1 MKPLF
6 VPLKTEHFLAF
17 RNGTKLVEYRL
28 YGPRWN
34 ESTVVPGRAVTLSHG
49 YSGDRIA
56 GTVTAMTTSPNS
68 VTDIYPTGALLCC
81 IHIHIAGSPCLTRPA
96 TSPPLKRWRAP

>member
-17 RNGTKLVEYRL
+17 RDGTKRVEYRL

-49 YSGDRIA
+49 YSGDRIV

-81 IHIHIAGSPCLTRPA
+81 IHIHIAGSPMPHQA
-96 TSPPLKRWRAP
+96 AGVPDP